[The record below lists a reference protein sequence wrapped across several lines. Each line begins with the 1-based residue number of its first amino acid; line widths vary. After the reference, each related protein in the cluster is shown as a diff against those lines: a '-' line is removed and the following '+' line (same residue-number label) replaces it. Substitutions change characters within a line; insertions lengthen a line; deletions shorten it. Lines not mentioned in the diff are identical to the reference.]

1 MSIYAYLID
10 NSKNHQIIFNAA
22 LYFEQLDDSEL
33 ESEVIKLTINGFDE
47 NAEVDKLAHF
57 VYGLPAEINVDGKG
71 DLDVYFDS
79 LDVSTTDDTPYSV
92 ALEFD
97 TLLNWM
103 RKERK
108 VVLDRLVA
116 NGAIYDG
123 EPA

>member
-10 NSKNHQIIFNAA
+10 NSKTHQITFNAA

-79 LDVSTTDDTPYSV
+79 LDVSKTDDTPYSV

-123 EPA
+123 ESA